1 MLSDALHEYGDEVS
15 ESQLEILAF
24 GCLTPHHAGQF
35 KAFVKQ
41 LGSGHRLTAILKGEA
56 RWPDKPEDRDVLYF
70 LSQSLRARLVKEL
83 PPERNR
89 LTGATQELAIQAK
102 GLITELAAISL
113 ELAQMVVSNPED
125 GDSLPNW
132 FVVEL
137 IRDLPRLAAKRD

>member
-1 MLSDALHEYGDEVS
+1 MLSDALHEFGEAVS
-15 ESQLEILAF
+15 EEQIEILAF

-41 LGSGHRLTAILKGEA
+41 NNSGYRLTAILKGEM

-70 LSQSLRARLVKEL
+70 LAQSLRARLVKEL
-83 PPERNR
+83 PPERNK
-89 LTGATQELAIQAK
+89 LTSATQDLALRGK

-113 ELAQMVVSNPED
+113 ELAQMAVSED
-125 GDSLPNW
+125 EGGALPSW

-137 IRDLPRLAAKRD
+137 IRDLPRLAAKRE